1 MPFVLRTRNFSLD
14 KLENCINQSI
24 RSLLEVGFQNNIS
37 HQIRSIPR
45 NICNIISQSDPNYMM
60 DIQCPS
66 PFRFSHQARRCYTL
80 PLAYMPS
87 RAYILQVTFSL
98 TKTHSNNCHPSYQK
112 SIRKQLETQNVNML
126 KNRLHDMCLS
136 YNVVVKINTDIS
148 NFSYQRVDGNDEL
161 VGNISVFL
169 MATSEDP
176 EYLGCVGSELH
187 KYMFTKTV
195 VPGAL
200 VIPIDSPGECGNL
213 TWEKNEVKG
222 YVPSTCVGNY
232 KFNKTLQRCIEGK
245 SRVVVL
251 F

>member
-37 HQIRSIPR
+37 HQIGSIPQK
-45 NICNIISQSDPNYMM
+45 ICNRINQSDLSYTM

-80 PLAYMPS
+80 PLAYMPI
-87 RAYILQVTFSL
+87 RVYIIQVTFSL
-98 TKTHSNNCHPSYQK
+98 TKSYSNNCHPSYQR
-112 SIRKQLETQNVNML
+112 SIRRQLATQNVNML
-126 KNRLHDMCLS
+126 KNGLHDMCLR
-136 YNVVVKINTDIS
+136 YNVVVK
-148 NFSYQRVDGNDEL
+148 VDTVVNNLSFGGSDKL
-161 VGNISVFL
+161 VGNVSVVL

-176 EYLGCVGSELH
+176 DYNVCMGSELH
-187 KYMFTKTV
+187 NYMFTKTV

-200 VIPIDSPGECGNL
+200 VIPTDSPGECGNL
-213 TWEKNEVKG
+213 TWEKGEPKVQ
-222 YVPSTCVGNY
+222 VRSTCLRNY
-232 KFNKTLQRCIEGK
+232 KFNETLQRCIESK